1 MTARIT
7 VLLVDDHALVRQGV
21 LAFLSTQADLHV
33 VAQAASGE
41 EAAQLAAQHVPDVV
55 LMDLVMPG
63 VDGVEATRRVKQ
75 VSPRSQVVVL
85 TSYHEDEHIFP
96 ALRAGALSY
105 VLKEI
110 GSAELADAIRRAAA
124 GEATLHPRVAA
135 RVIHELRGAAPD
147 KVNPYTGLS
156 ERELEILR
164 LIADGLSNAEIA
176 ARLVL
181 SEKTVKGHVSNILSK
196 LHLADRTQ
204 AAVYAWREGV
214 VRRA

>member
-1 MTARIT
+1 MTGPIS

-21 LAFLSTQADLHV
+21 MAFLSTQADLHV
-33 VAQAASGE
+33 VGQAASGE
-41 EAAQLAAQHVPDVV
+41 EAVRLAAQHVPDVV

-63 VDGVEATRRVKQ
+63 VDGVDATRRVKQ

-105 VLKEI
+105 LLKDL
-110 GSAELADAIRRAAA
+110 GSAELADAIRKAAA
-124 GEATLHPRVAA
+124 GEAILHPRVAA
-135 RVIHELRGAAPD
+135 RVIQELQGAAPD
-147 KVNPYTGLS
+147 KLNPYTGLS

-164 LIADGLSNAEIA
+164 LIAEGLSNADIA

-181 SEKTVKGHVSNILSK
+181 SEKTVKGHVSNLLGK

-214 VRRA
+214 MRRT